1 MTLTVEAVTDPARW
15 RQLLACMADH
25 DFTHTY
31 DFHRISEQNGEGLPV
46 AFVVLDAQGS
56 PRAFWP
62 LLRRPIEG
70 TGDFD
75 YTSVYGY
82 AGPLIAAD
90 ASADEAMQA
99 LRDHISGP
107 GAVSLFSRTHPLH
120 IDALPEEER
129 GKRLSDVVVIAVGN
143 DDDVMTAYRGS
154 HRREVTKALKAGLV
168 IETGDSPRDV
178 DQFHALYVPAMK
190 DLGARNF
197 YLFEKSYITSMVEAG
212 DFETIFL
219 TAWFEGTPISSAMF
233 IVTGQTMQYYLSG
246 TDNAYRKLSPAKA
259 IIAEAHRI
267 AVQRGLRHLVLGG
280 GVGSSR
286 DPLFEFKAGFSDVTL
301 PFHVIQW
308 IMDPERYHELR
319 ERAGVSRTEA
329 FFPAYRATAS

>member
-1 MTLTVEAVTDPARW
+1 MTLTVEAVADPGRW
-15 RQLLACMADH
+15 RDLLARMVDH

-31 DFHRISEQNGEGLPV
+31 DFHRISERHGEGLPV
-46 AFVVLDAQGS
+46 AFAVLDAQGS

-82 AGPLIAAD
+82 AGPLIATD
-90 ASADEAMQA
+90 ASADGAMKA
-99 LRDHISGP
+99 LRDYISRA

-120 IDALPEEER
+120 IDALPEAER
-129 GKRLSDVVVIAVGN
+129 GARLSDVVVIDVGTN
-143 DDDVMTAYRGS
+143 DDVMTAYRGS
-154 HRREVTKALKAGLV
+154 HRREVAKALKAGLV
-168 IETGDSPRDV
+168 IESGDSHRDV
-178 DQFHALYVPAMK
+178 DQFHALYISAMK
-190 DLGARNF
+190 HLQAREF
-197 YLFEKSYITSMVEAG
+197 YFFDKSYIASMVEAG

-219 TAWFEGTPISSAMF
+219 TARFEGTPISSAMF

-259 IIAEAHRI
+259 VIAEAHRI

-286 DPLFEFKAGFSDVTL
+286 DPLFEFKAGFSDLTL
-301 PFHVIQW
+301 PFHVIKW
-308 IMDPERYHELR
+308 IMNTERYHELR
-319 ERAGVSRTEA
+319 ERAGVSETEA